1 MLSDVMDYY
10 GIYGVARPGSVP
22 FPLGVAGINDWLR
35 VPYVFPLFPNGRPPS
50 ERWCPLAWLSGVV
63 VVLVSIQLGLTPE
76 SLENLGGVRSPF
88 ALAAHPWVTNA
99 AYFLSP
105 PFLLC
110 MLLSLLSRVLRYG
123 RSRDEGRQ
131 QIKWIALAA
140 SLVAL

>member
-50 ERWCPLAWLSGVV
+50 ERWRPLAWLSGVV

-76 SLENLGGVRSPF
+76 PLENLGGGTQPVRVSG
-88 ALAAHPWVTNA
+88 T
-99 AYFLSP
+99 
-105 PFLLC
+105 PFL
-110 MLLSLLSRVLRYG
+110 G
-123 RSRDEGRQ
+123 
-131 QIKWIALAA
+131 
-140 SLVAL
+140 

>member
-50 ERWCPLAWLSGVV
+50 ERWRPLAWLSGVV

-76 SLENLGGVRSPF
+76 PLENLGGVRSPF
-88 ALAAHPWVTNA
+88 ALAAHPSLGNGCNVFSVTA
-99 AYFLSP
+99 VSSLHAILSI
-105 PFLLC
+105 
-110 MLLSLLSRVLRYG
+110 LSLVLCYG
-123 RSRDEGRQ
+123 RRGTRSASRSSG
-131 QIKWIALAA
+131 
-140 SLVAL
+140 